1 MLIKKNQQKFFEVSN
16 MWAFASR
23 VKQVNT
29 ESFRIAYD
37 LRTCVFIARH
47 TILYMY
53 NEYKALK
60 NSKWWQLLKEEPDH
74 VVDLDKRAF

>member
-1 MLIKKNQQKFFEVSN
+1 

-23 VKQVNT
+23 VKQVNI
-29 ESFRIAYD
+29 ESFRIAYN
-37 LRTCVFIARH
+37 LRH
-47 TILYMY
+47 MILY

-74 VVDLDKRAF
+74 VVDLDKRAL

>member
-1 MLIKKNQQKFFEVSN
+1 

-23 VKQVNT
+23 VKQVNI

-37 LRTCVFIARH
+37 LRTRVFIARH
-47 TILYMY
+47 MVLY

-60 NSKWWQLLKEEPDH
+60 NLKWWQLLKEEPDH
-74 VVDLDKRAF
+74 VVDLDKRAL

>member
-1 MLIKKNQQKFFEVSN
+1 

-23 VKQVNT
+23 VKQVNI
-29 ESFRIAYD
+29 ESFRIDIDIVYD

-47 TILYMY
+47 TILHMY

-74 VVDLDKRAF
+74 VT